1 MTTDTENEYKKQRIL
16 NMEELKKLGYLPY
29 GKAFHR
35 TGCLANVRAMSNDGM
50 TVLIAGRIT
59 TVRDMGKSKFAD
71 LRDFSDRF
79 QIYIKKDFIGD
90 KAFEAFKYV
99 DLGDHI
105 GVTGE
110 IFTTR
115 TGEKTVNVRS
125 WTMLSKALLP
135 LPEKWHGLKDVE
147 LRYRHRYLDLIANPS
162 VQEFF
167 VKRSQAIREIREF
180 LRERNFI
187 EVETPILQAH
197 AGGASA
203 KPFVSR
209 YEALGYNFYLR
220 IAPELFLKRLLVGG
234 FDKVFE
240 LGRNFRNEGIS
251 RTHNP
256 EFTMLEIYEAYSD
269 LRGMQELVQ
278 ELICRVAERIFN
290 NTKAVGTDKTID
302 LTPPWR
308 AITYADLI
316 RNKMGADWFEISI
329 EEACKRATNVGLE
342 VTLDMP
348 KVLITHEVYEK
359 LIESELKQPTFVTRL
374 PSELIP
380 LAKTCEDDPSCADVF
395 ELVIDGQEIAPA
407 YTELN
412 DPIEQKKRL
421 LTQANG
427 DETKLDHDFITA
439 LEHGMPPAG
448 GMGIGI
454 DRLLMVLSGAN
465 GIRDVIL
472 FPQLRPRGE

>member
-1 MTTDTENEYKKQRIL
+1 MTSTADEYRNQRIR

-29 GKAFHR
+29 GKAFQR
-35 TGCLANVRAMSNDGM
+35 TGCLAKVRAMSNDGM
-50 TVLIAGRIT
+50 IVSIAGRVT
-59 TVRDMGKSKFAD
+59 TLRDMGKSKFAD
-71 LRDFSDRF
+71 LSDFSGRF

-90 KAFEAFKYV
+90 TAFEAFKYI
-99 DLGDHI
+99 DIGDHI

-115 TGEKTVNVRS
+115 TGEKTVNVKS

-147 LRYRHRYLDLIANPS
+147 LRYRYRYLDLIANPT

-167 VKRSQAIREIREF
+167 VKRSEAIREIREF
-180 LRERNFI
+180 LRERDFI
-187 EVETPILQAH
+187 EVETPILQAQ

-203 KPFVSR
+203 KPFVAK

-251 RTHNP
+251 RTHSP
-256 EFTMLEIYEAYSD
+256 EFTMLEIYEAYTD
-269 LRGMQELVQ
+269 LLGMQELVQ

-290 NTKAVGTDKTID
+290 NIKAVGTNKTID
-302 LTPPWR
+302 LSLPWR
-308 AITYADLI
+308 IVSYADLI
-316 RNKMGADWFEISI
+316 RNKMGTDWFEISI
-329 EEACKRATNVGLE
+329 EEACKRATNVGLK

-348 KVLITHEVYEK
+348 RVLITHEVYEK
-359 LIESELKQPTFVTRL
+359 LVESELKQPTFVTRL

-421 LTQANG
+421 LAQA
-427 DETKLDHDFITA
+427 DSDDTKLDHDFIIA

-465 GIRDVIL
+465 GIRDVML